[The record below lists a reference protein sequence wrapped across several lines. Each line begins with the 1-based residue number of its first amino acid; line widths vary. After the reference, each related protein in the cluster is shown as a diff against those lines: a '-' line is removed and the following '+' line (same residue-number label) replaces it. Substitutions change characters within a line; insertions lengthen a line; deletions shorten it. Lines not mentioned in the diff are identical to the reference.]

1 MMSLSAPSTGD
12 PVPVALSARAIRVSY
27 PGRNAAADVL
37 RGISQDFLSGQLTAI
52 VGPNGSGKSTL
63 LHALARVLPPSSG
76 TVRIEGRQ
84 ADRLSGRELA
94 RSLAL
99 MPQQVSA
106 PEGIRVWELVSRGRH
121 PHRGFLRPLGPGDL
135 AAIAEALELTGCA
148 DLADRRLTELS
159 GGQRQR
165 VWVALALAQQAR
177 VLLLDE
183 PIAHLDLAYALDVL
197 DIAGRLAAG
206 GRAVVAV
213 LHDFGLA
220 ARYADTLIVLDHG
233 VIVAAGAPGDVLTAE
248 LVAEV
253 FGVRAKVVPDPE
265 SGTPLVVPL
274 ASYGARR

>member
-1 MMSLSAPSTGD
+1 MPLATPPASRPS
-12 PVPVALSARAIRVSY
+12 PVALSAQGVRVSY
-27 PGRNAAADVL
+27 PGRDAATDVL
-37 RGISQDFLSGQLTAI
+37 RGISLDFARGGLTAI

-76 TVRIEGRQ
+76 IVQVEGRP
-84 ADRLSGRELA
+84 AARLSGRELA
-94 RSLAL
+94 RLLAL
-99 MPQQVSA
+99 MPQQASA

-121 PHRGFLRPLGPGDL
+121 PHRGFLQPMGPGDL

-165 VWVALALAQQAR
+165 VWIALALTQQAR

-197 DIAGRLAAG
+197 DVAGRLAAG

-213 LHDFGLA
+213 LHDLGLA
-220 ARYADTLIVLDHG
+220 ARYADTLVVLADG
-233 VIVAAGAPGDVLTAE
+233 VIVAAGAPGEVLTAE

-253 FGVRAKVVPDPE
+253 FGVRATVVPDPE